1 LDFPI
6 PESQIEVPQS
16 QISNLKSQLP
26 IPNYQTMNFIE
37 SVKMAGQTLLA
48 NKTRSSLTMIGMIV
62 GNASVIA
69 MIGVGEGAQ
78 KFVGGQ
84 VQALG
89 TNVLIV
95 RPGVPNARRNAIGN
109 APQTLIVPDAK
120 AIATQVPSVQ
130 GVSAE
135 LNSSEIVRYSN
146 KNVSSLIFGTIPEF
160 LTVRNFEMAKGRF
173 LTELDVR
180 QNNQVVVLGS
190 ELAEKLFDNANPLG
204 EQVRVKNVSMK
215 VIGVFAPKGTSFGT
229 NYDNSAVVPIAT
241 MANRIVGRKSPYG
254 LAVTSIFISIKDESQ
269 MDAAQFQVENLLRLR
284 HKITTEDDFT
294 VRNQKDL
301 MARMGAISGALTIML
316 TAVASISLLVGGIGI
331 MNIMLVSVSERTQ
344 EIGLRK
350 AIGASQNDILF
361 QFMIEAVILSAAG
374 GIVGTCVGV
383 GGILLVGNFTPL
395 QAGVSPVAIALA
407 VSVSGA
413 VGLFFGVVPA
423 RQAAKLD
430 PIAAL
435 RSA

>member
-1 LDFPI
+1 
-6 PESQIEVPQS
+6 
-16 QISNLKSQLP
+16 
-26 IPNYQTMNFIE
+26 MNFIE
-37 SVKMAGQTLLA
+37 SVKMAGQTLVA

-69 MIGVGEGAQ
+69 MIGIGEGAQ
-78 KFVGGQ
+78 KFVAGQ
-84 VQALG
+84 VQSLG

-95 RPGVPNARRNAIGN
+95 RAGVPNARRGGLGN
-109 APQTLIVPDAK
+109 APQTLIIEDAK

-146 KNVSSLIFGTIPEF
+146 KNVSALIFGTIPEF
-160 LTVRNFEMAKGRF
+160 LEVRSFEMAKGRF
-173 LTELDVR
+173 LTEIDIK
-180 QNNQVVVLGS
+180 QNSQVAVLGS
-190 ELAEKLFDNANPLG
+190 ELAEKLFGNTNPLG
-204 EQVRVKNVSMK
+204 EQVRIKNVSMK
-215 VIGVFAPKGTSFGT
+215 VVGVLAPKGTSFGT
-229 NYDNSAVVPIAT
+229 NFDNSAAVPIAT

-254 LAVTSIFISIKDESQ
+254 LAVTSIFISIKDELQ

-350 AIGASQNDILF
+350 AIGASQQDILF
-361 QFMIEAVILSAAG
+361 QFIVEAVILSAAG

-395 QAGVSPVAIALA
+395 QAGISPVAIALA

>member
-1 LDFPI
+1 
-6 PESQIEVPQS
+6 
-16 QISNLKSQLP
+16 
-26 IPNYQTMNFIE
+26 MNFLE

-48 NKTRSSLTMIGMIV
+48 NKIRSSLTMIGMIV

-69 MIGVGEGAQ
+69 MIGIGEGAQ
-78 KFVGGQ
+78 KFVAGQ
-84 VQALG
+84 VQSLG

-95 RPGVPNARRNAIGN
+95 RPGVPNARRSAIGN
-109 APQTLIVPDAK
+109 APQTLIVEDAK
-120 AIATQVPSVQ
+120 TIATQVPSVQ

-146 KNVSSLIFGTIPEF
+146 KNVSALIFGTIPDF
-160 LTVRNFEMAKGRF
+160 LEVRSFEMAKGRF
-173 LTELDVR
+173 LTELDVK
-180 QNNQVVVLGS
+180 QSNQVVVLGS
-190 ELAEKLFDNANPLG
+190 ELAEKLFGNTNPLG
-204 EQVRVKNVSMK
+204 EQIRIQNVSLK
-215 VIGVFAPKGTSFGT
+215 VIGVLAPKGTSFGT
-229 NYDNSAVVPIAT
+229 NYDNSAAVPIAT

-254 LAVTSIFISIKDESQ
+254 LAVTSIYISIKDELQ

-284 HKITTEDDFT
+284 HKVTTEDDFT

-301 MARMGAISGALTIML
+301 MATMGAISGALTLML

-350 AIGASQNDILF
+350 AIGASQQDILF
-361 QFMIEAVILSAAG
+361 QFIVEAVILSAAG

-395 QAGVSPVAIALA
+395 QAGISPVAIALA
-407 VSVSGA
+407 VSVSGT